1 MGIGTQYGGMPP
13 QQGGRYDNAQQM
25 HAPMGGVG
33 PGGENQMAPS
43 VNEFD
48 PKSSRTLFIGN
59 VPREI
64 EETDLYKI
72 FRKYGKILDIDVKR
86 MQYGEV
92 TYAFVQYAHIITCV
106 EAINAEDGRKVGPY
120 RCKVW
125 YFFYINN
132 SATNHSYHNWFFV

>member
-1 MGIGTQYGGMPP
+1 MGVGQYGGMPQP
-13 QQGGRYDNAQQM
+13 GGGRYDNPQQM
-25 HAPMGGVG
+25 PPMGGGVGG
-33 PGGENQMAPS
+33 PGDAQMAPS

-120 RCKVW
+120 RCKVRIA
-125 YFFYINN
+125 YIC
-132 SATNHSYHNWFFV
+132 